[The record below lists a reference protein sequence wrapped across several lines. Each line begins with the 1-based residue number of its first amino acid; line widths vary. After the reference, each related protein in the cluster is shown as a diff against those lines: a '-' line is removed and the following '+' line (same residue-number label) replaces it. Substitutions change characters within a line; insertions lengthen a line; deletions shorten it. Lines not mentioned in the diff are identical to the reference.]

1 MSKPRR
7 PLAARLNDLIAPI
20 SPAWAA
26 RRQASMVAYH
36 RGQALAAHYD
46 GTGRGA
52 RGADFRRNRTDA
64 VLAGRYDRESLSF
77 VVRDMLRNNPVAR
90 RAQRQLM
97 NGIVGQGIVPSVH
110 VEGAEVEGSLEAEL
124 KAEVERLWKAHAIEG
139 RHIDAGGNLN
149 LFSMQGLVAGTV
161 VGDGEV
167 LLRRRFRRPS
177 DGHPL
182 NFQVQ
187 VLEAD
192 FLDAQV
198 DGDLGNG
205 RFAVEGIEFNP
216 IGQRVAY
223 HIYEHH
229 PGGARGMLPKSR
241 RIPAEN
247 IIHVFDVM
255 RPGQERGMSWF
266 APVIT
271 LLHDLH
277 KYQDAQV
284 KRQEV
289 ASQFAAFWKTE
300 KPQDLGDTAMS
311 AGAIIQIPD
320 DEDVIFTD
328 PPSVDGYEPFMAQTI
343 RTIAAAMGLTY
354 EQLSGDLRRVNYT
367 SHRAGRM
374 ATDPNIADWQ
384 RNMMIGRVCRGLEAW
399 MAEAVQDMA
408 DIPPTA
414 YRIDWTPPRRPQVDP
429 GKDTKADADEV
440 AAGFA
445 SRREKIRERGKEPE
459 KVEAEI
465 REERSA
471 LPAPAPAAAPK
482 QTETEE

>member
-7 PLAARLNDLIAPI
+7 TLASRLNDLIAPI
-20 SPAWAA
+20 SPGWAA
-26 RRQASMVAYH
+26 RREAGMVAYH
-36 RGQALAAHYD
+36 RNQALSAHYD
-46 GTGRGA
+46 GAGRTA
-52 RGADFRRNRTDA
+52 RASDFRKNRTDA

-97 NGIVGQGIVPSVH
+97 NGIVGRGIIPSVH
-110 VEGAEVEGSLEAEL
+110 VDGAEEEGSPAAAL
-124 KAEVERLWKAHAIEG
+124 KARVEQLWKDHALEG
-139 RHIDAGGNLN
+139 RHIDAAGHLN
-149 LFSMQGLVAGTV
+149 LFSMQGQVAGTV

-167 LLRRRFRRPS
+167 LLRRRYRRPS

-192 FLDAQV
+192 YLDTQV

-205 RFAVEGIEFNP
+205 RFAVEGIEFNS

-289 ASQFAAFWKTE
+289 ATKFAAFWKTKE
-300 KPQDLGDTAMS
+300 PKDLGDNSLS
-311 AGAIIQIPD
+311 AGTVMQIDED
-320 DEDVIFTD
+320 DEVIFTN
-328 PPSVDGYEPFMAQTI
+328 PPAVDGYEPFMAQTV

-384 RNMMIGRVCRGLEAW
+384 HNMMIGRVCRGLEVW
-399 MAEAVQDMA
+399 MAEAVQDVT
-408 DIPPTA
+408 DIAPTA

-429 GKDTKADADEV
+429 SKDTKADADEV
-440 AAGFA
+440 NAGFA
-445 SRREKIRERGKEPE
+445 SRREKIRERGKQPE